1 MTRSTAELLRDVA
14 TALTCYAS
22 TKHAQA
28 HVQKIPSIK
37 AAMLEEVA
45 HIEALER
52 EVRETLRA
60 QAESGTWGLEYSFN
74 PSEYDIHQDVLY
86 QQYRDHVNGRE
97 GTGAIRR
104 YEVHRRFGELLA
116 RADALGDPVV
126 SEGLIWM
133 AWHTVKDREM
143 AQGTNE
149 ALRFRLIRQSEIE
162 KVSVAVPRETVE
174 GLLAG
179 WDEGLWGPDTQDAGV
194 PDTALALVD
203 GLRAALAQRD
213 AGGQS

>member
-1 MTRSTAELLRDVA
+1 MTRSPADLLRDVA

-28 HVQKIPSIK
+28 SVQKIPSVK
-37 AAMLEEVA
+37 TAMLEEVA

-52 EVRETLRA
+52 EVREAMRA
-60 QAESGTWGLEYSFN
+60 QAESGSWDLEYSFN

-86 QQYRDHVNGRE
+86 QQYRDHVNGRK

-149 ALRFRLIRQSEIE
+149 VLRFRLIRRSEID

-174 GLLAG
+174 SLLAG

-194 PDTALALVD
+194 PDTVLALVD
-203 GLRAALAQRD
+203 GLRAALTQSD